1 MMLITGQQMNN
12 LLFKLKSSA
21 LDLLFPLQCLG
32 CQREGHLL
40 CNQCRDGLDKLIPPY
55 CTVCAQ
61 PSPRSLCTW
70 CRRTPLAIDGI
81 RAPYLMHGPVKE
93 AIHSLKYRSVRAIA
107 PELADLL
114 AQFLA
119 RRPITGDLL
128 VPVPLH
134 SRRLRSRGYN
144 QSALLARELGKLTG
158 LAVDERLLFRTRDTP
173 RQVHA
178 TGREQRRSNVQDSF
192 RCTAD
197 ISGFEIIMLDDVA
210 TTGSTLSACAGALW
224 DAGAG
229 SVWGLTVAREG

>member
-1 MMLITGQQMNN
+1 MNN
-12 LLFKLKSSA
+12 LLSKLTSSA

-32 CQREGHLL
+32 CQREGNLL
-40 CNQCRDGLDKLIPPY
+40 CAQCKNGLDKLNPPT

-81 RAPYLMHGPVKE
+81 RAPYLMQGPVQE
-93 AIHSLKYRSVRAIA
+93 AIYSLKYRSVRAIA
-107 PELADLL
+107 PELAQLL
-114 AQFLA
+114 AQYMT
-119 RRPITGDLL
+119 RRRITGELL

-158 LAVDERLLFRTRDTP
+158 LAVDERLVSRTRDTP
-173 RQVHA
+173 PQVRA
-178 TGREQRRSNVQDSF
+178 ASREQRRSNVEDSF
-192 RCTAD
+192 RCNAHVGSID
-197 ISGFEIIMLDDVA
+197 VILVDDVA
-210 TTGSTLSACAGALW
+210 TTGSTLSACAAALK

-229 SVWGLTVAREG
+229 SVWGLTVAREV